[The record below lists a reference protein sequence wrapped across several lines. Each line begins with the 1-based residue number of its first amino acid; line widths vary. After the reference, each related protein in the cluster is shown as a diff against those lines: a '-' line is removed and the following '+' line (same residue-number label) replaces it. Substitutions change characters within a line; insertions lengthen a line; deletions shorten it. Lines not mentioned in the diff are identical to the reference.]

1 MEITGLTEGR
11 RKLLWVLAKQRAVK
25 QKTTLILPEMPGPQR
40 VPSKTVSH
48 GYQHY
53 VVKSRKSTDTK
64 VTHNIEVGR
73 NISWLL
79 KGSKTWPEWLSTA

>member
-1 MEITGLTEGR
+1 M
-11 RKLLWVLAKQRAVK
+11 LAKQRAVK
-25 QKTTLILPEMPGPQR
+25 QKTALILPEMPGPQR

-64 VTHNIEVGR
+64 VTHNVEVGR
-73 NISWLL
+73 NIS
-79 KGSKTWPEWLSTA
+79 